1 MEASVSTTTDF
12 KKMIHK
18 SALFILLLIV
28 SSCHPQPRIEGPIE
42 SLTHVEDRIQ
52 ELRELEDIADYDQV
66 TIFKRCP
73 QCNGDHGYGYNY
85 RDGEIEA
92 LAQERAE
99 IEELRKK
106 IKEREEALLSQ
117 LYDPEDGSQHSI
129 KRRFIAAK
137 EIRLERNKKARG
149 QLASLI
155 LAQQEYWHDEQFR
168 NELYTLSARYDAAA
182 AEAKHRMQKKYKK
195 TFKEKGRAAAD
206 EELIT
211 NAVFY

>member
-18 SALFILLLIV
+18 SALFILLLIA
-28 SSCHPQPRIEGPIE
+28 SSCHPQTRIEGPLE
-42 SLTHVEDRIQ
+42 SLTHVEGRIE
-52 ELRELEDIADYDQV
+52 ELRELDSPHHDNFV
-66 TIFKRCP
+66 TYFEECP
-73 QCNGDHGYGYNY
+73 QCRGDW
-85 RDGEIEA
+85 DGQLEL

-106 IKEREEALLSQ
+106 INKREEALLSQ
-117 LYDPEDGSQHSI
+117 LYDSEDGSQHSI

-137 EIRLERNKKARG
+137 EIRLERNSKAAG
-149 QLASLI
+149 KLASLV

-182 AEAKHRMQKKYKK
+182 AAAKHRMQKKYKK
-195 TFKEKGRAAAD
+195 TFEEKGRAAAD